1 MITGE
6 IGQHVHID
14 LATVHHVNTTATGG
28 DQAVSRASAVL
39 RAVGRAPA
47 EGLTT
52 TELAAATGINRST
65 AHRIASALARDGL
78 LDRPTTTGR
87 WLLGPE
93 TYLLGA
99 VAARRYDV
107 TALARDVVRSLA
119 GATGESAF
127 YSVRRGDET
136 VCLLRE
142 EGSFPLRSFVLHE
155 GVRFPL
161 GVASAGLAILA
172 HLPTAEAERYL
183 TAHDLTAAW
192 GEAHGDAALRE
203 RLRQTRTDGYAT
215 NPALLVEGSWGMGA
229 AVFDHTGEPS
239 GALSLT
245 GVETRFGPERRR
257 VLGRLLLDHAH
268 RLSQGLAQRAARSG
282 QPV

>member
-1 MITGE
+1 MRAAA
-6 IGQHVHID
+6 IGQHVHAA
-14 LATVHHVNTTATGG
+14 LGSVHDVNTPSVSG
-28 DQAVSRASAVL
+28 DQAVTRASAVL
-39 RAVGRAPA
+39 RAVGRGPA
-47 EGLTT
+47 EGLST
-52 TELAAATGINRST
+52 TELAAGTGLNRST
-65 AHRIASALARDGL
+65 AHRIATALARDGL
-78 LDRPTTTGR
+78 LDRPTSTGR

-107 TALARDVVRSLA
+107 TSLARDVVRSLA

-127 YSVRRGDET
+127 FSVRRGDET

-172 HLPTAEAERYL
+172 HLPSAETERYL
-183 TAHDLTAAW
+183 AAHDLTPAW
-192 GEAHGDAALRE
+192 GEAHGGAALRE

-245 GVETRFGPERRR
+245 GVETRFGAERRPL
-257 VLGRLLLDHAH
+257 LGRLLLEHAH
-268 RLSQGLAQRAARSG
+268 RLSQRLAH
-282 QPV
+282 P

>member
-1 MITGE
+1 M
-6 IGQHVHID
+6 HV
-14 LATVHHVNTTATGG
+14 APTTVHDVNASGPGG

-39 RAVGRAPA
+39 RAVGRSPA
-47 EGLTT
+47 QGLTT
-52 TELAAATGINRST
+52 TELAAAAGINRST
-65 AHRIASALARDGL
+65 AHRIATALARDGL
-78 LDRPTTTGR
+78 LDRPSATGR

-127 YSVRRGDET
+127 FSVRRGDET
-136 VCLLRE
+136 VCLMRE
-142 EGSFPLRSFVLHE
+142 EGSFPLRSFVLGE

-172 HLPTAEAERYL
+172 HLPAAEAERYL
-183 TAHDLTAAW
+183 ASHDLTAAW
-192 GEAHGDAALRE
+192 GEAHGDRALRE
-203 RLRQTRTDGYAT
+203 RLQQTRTDGYAT

-245 GVETRFGPERRR
+245 GVETRFGAERRPL
-257 VLGRLLLDHAH
+257 LGRLLLEHAH
-268 RLSQGLAQRAARSG
+268 RLSQRLAR
-282 QPV
+282 P